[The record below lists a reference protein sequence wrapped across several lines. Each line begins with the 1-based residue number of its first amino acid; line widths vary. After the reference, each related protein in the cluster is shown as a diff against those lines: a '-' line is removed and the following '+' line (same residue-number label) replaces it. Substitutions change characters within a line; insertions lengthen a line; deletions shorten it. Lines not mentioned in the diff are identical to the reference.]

1 MTDTKKHVR
10 YYLAVIKHYVELL
23 VKTTNLLD
31 KWIIFLK

>member
-10 YYLAVIKHYVELL
+10 YNLAVIKYYVMLL

-31 KWIIFLK
+31 K